1 MSGMVYTELKA
12 DPQRA
17 LTTMLIG
24 NGHLRNLLGTH
35 KSVMTARK
43 NKDGRITRSALLV
56 NHYINGVNHWEYRFN
71 VEATD
76 LSCYYTG
83 DTFDT
88 LKPANLT
95 IETTVRDED
104 YQDYIKKFKSYT
116 PIKTYVFDEVVG
128 YNIMPKPDHRDNK
141 DIHVGSGGGGG
152 YPRVRF
158 PKKVRGKAT
167 WERFW
172 TLFPQYRGYKSLMEY
187 QKAMYENRKI
197 EVKKRENEEIG

>member
-1 MSGMVYTELKA
+1 MVYTELKA

-17 LTTMLIG
+17 LSTMLIG
-24 NGHLRNLLGTH
+24 NGHLRNLLRSH
-35 KSVMTARK
+35 KSIITARK

-95 IETTVRDED
+95 IEITVGDED
-104 YQDYIKKFKSYT
+104 YQDYIKKFKPYV
-116 PIKTYVFDEVVG
+116 PIKTYVFDETVG
-128 YNIMPKPDHRDNK
+128 YKVMPKSGHRDNK
-141 DIHVGSGGGGG
+141 DHYVGNGGSNGCK
-152 YPRVRF
+152 VRF
-158 PKKVRGKAT
+158 PRKVRGNAT
-167 WERFW
+167 WEKFW
-172 TLFPQYRGYKSLMEY
+172 TLFPRYRGYKSLMEY
-187 QKAMYENRKI
+187 QKAMYESFKI
-197 EVKKRENEEIG
+197 EAKKRENEENG

>member
-17 LTTMLIG
+17 LSTMLIG
-24 NGHLRNLLGTH
+24 NGHIRHLLRSH
-35 KSVMTARK
+35 KSIMTARK

-95 IETTVRDED
+95 IEITVGDED
-104 YQDYIKKFKSYT
+104 YQDYIKKFKPYL
-116 PIKTYVFDEVVG
+116 PVKTYVFDEVVG
-128 YNIMPKPDHRDNK
+128 YNVMPKPDRRDNK
-141 DIHVGSGGGGG
+141 DHYVGCGGGGG
-152 YPRVRF
+152 SSSKIRF
-158 PKKVRGKAT
+158 PRKVRGKVT
-167 WERFW
+167 WEKFW
-172 TLFPQYRGYKSLMEY
+172 TMFPRYRGYKTPTEY
-187 QKAMYENRKI
+187 RKAVYELCKI
-197 EVKKRENEEIG
+197 EAKKKGK

>member
-12 DPQRA
+12 DPKRA

-24 NGHLRNLLGTH
+24 NGYLSSLLCTH
-35 KSVMTARK
+35 KSVMTVRK

-76 LSCYYTG
+76 LSLYYTG

-95 IETTVRDED
+95 VEITVLDED
-104 YQDYIKKFKSYT
+104 YQDYIKKFKPYA
-116 PIKTYVFDEVVG
+116 PIKTYVFDEFVG
-128 YNIMPKPDHRDNK
+128 YNVMPKIDRRDNK
-141 DIHVGSGGGGG
+141 SHKVGSGGEH
-152 YPRVRF
+152 YSKVRF
-158 PKKVRGKAT
+158 PRKVRGKST

-172 TLFPQYRGYKSLMEY
+172 TMFPRYRGYKSLMEY
-187 QKAMYENRKI
+187 QKDMYEKHKI
-197 EVKKRENEEIG
+197 EIQKKENEEVG